1 MGNCNS
7 TNSSKQRQNYISCT
21 KNNINT
27 HTTTLTLST
36 TTSTLLAQNEYS
48 KRNIKDNYPNST
60 SDNFILPSTL
70 NINHTNITTKY
81 DLTKV
86 IGEGTSGKVY
96 LGKNKKTK
104 QKCAIKQIN
113 KETII
118 SQSAII
124 KEVKFNIELS
134 HANIIKCYE
143 IYEDEEYINFVLELG
158 NGGDLFDFIMNSPK
172 SKIPINLCIELTEQI
187 LSVIDYLHND
197 KGIMHRDLKPE
208 NFMIIKDKKQTPI
221 VKLID
226 FGSAEIIPGMN
237 DICLNELV
245 GTPSYC
251 APEMVSRDFYM
262 EKVDIWS
269 CGVILFNMLTGCE
282 LFSGETNE
290 EIYNEVQNKEIP
302 FNVIENENM
311 RNLIMKML
319 DRNPHSRIN
328 AKEALSY
335 ISEIKGIKRVIIT
348 KDSFDCLSK
357 KKPQDDM
364 NMYFNSKNLTKNIIM
379 I

>member
-7 TNSSKQRQNYISCT
+7 LNSTKQRPNCITYI

-36 TTSTLLAQNEYS
+36 TTSTLLPQNEYS
-48 KRNIKDNYPNST
+48 KRNIKDDYINTT
-60 SDNFILPSTL
+60 SNNLILPNTL
-70 NINHTNITTKY
+70 NIKHVNITTKY
-81 DLTKV
+81 HLSKL
-86 IGEGTSGKVY
+86 IGEGTNGKVY
-96 LGKNKKTK
+96 IGKDKATK
-104 QKCAIKQIN
+104 QKYAIKQIT
-113 KETII
+113 KETIV
-118 SQSAII
+118 SKGSII
-124 KEVKFNIELS
+124 KEAQFNMELL
-134 HANIIKCYE
+134 HGNIIKCYE
-143 IYEDEEYINFVLELG
+143 IYEDEDYINFVLELG

-187 LSVIDYLHND
+187 LSIIDYLHND

-208 NFMIIKDKKQTPI
+208 NFMLSKDKKNTPI

-226 FGSAEIIPGMN
+226 FGSAEVIPGMN

-251 APEMVSRDFYM
+251 APEMVSRDFYT

-269 CGVILFNMLTGCE
+269 CGVIVFNMLTGCE
-282 LFSGETNE
+282 LFSGETNG

-302 FNVIENENM
+302 FNAIKHEKM
-311 RNLIMKML
+311 GNLIMKML
-319 DRNPHSRIN
+319 DRNPQSRIN
-328 AKEALSY
+328 TKEALSY
-335 ISEIKGIKRVIIT
+335 IREIKGEMFT
-348 KDSFDCLSK
+348 KENFHCLRK
-357 KKPQDDM
+357 KKSQDDM
-364 NMYFNSKNLTKNIIM
+364 NIYFNSNNLTKNIIM